1 MSFADSKTYNY
12 IQSSSFIL
20 IKIILVM
27 KKTLS
32 ASKCTKFTLPT
43 ASCKDRFVFP

>member
-20 IKIILVM
+20 IKIILDSYEKNSVCLEM
-27 KKTLS
+27 YEIH
-32 ASKCTKFTLPT
+32 FTDGKL
-43 ASCKDRFVFP
+43 